1 MISRFQNYASLAA
14 SYFRLNLSAMLEYRA
29 AFWSQVL
36 AMFFNNVIWVLFWS
50 IFFSRFKIVNG
61 WTANDVLTVWAVGSA
76 GIGLSGAF
84 FGNAGQLPRLITQ
97 GQLDVW
103 MLYPRSL
110 LSHFVL
116 GRSSASASGD
126 VLFGYIAF
134 FALVQ
139 PNLERSLLFVLF
151 TVSIMILFTAF
162 RIMAGSFAF
171 FLGSA
176 SNLATALE
184 FALISLSTYPSA
196 LFEGA
201 AKFITFTLLPAAFIG
216 ALPVEAI
223 RDINLEKTVLVLFGT
238 LVFAAL
244 SVIVFYAGLKRYESG
259 NLLEMRS

>member
-1 MISRFQNYASLAA
+1 MIRRFQNYASLAA

-36 AMFFNNVIWVLFWS
+36 AMFFNNIIWVLFWS
-50 IFFSRFKIVNG
+50 IFFSKFQMVNG
-61 WTANDVLTVWAVGSA
+61 WTTQDVMTVWAVGSA
-76 GIGLSGAF
+76 GIGLSGTL
-84 FGNAGQLPRLITQ
+84 FGNAGQLPKLITQ

-110 LSHFVL
+110 LSHFIL
-116 GRSSASASGD
+116 GRSSASALGD
-126 VLFGYIAF
+126 VMFGYIAF
-134 FALVQ
+134 FAFVQ

-162 RIMAGSFAF
+162 RIVAGSFAF

-184 FALISLSTYPSA
+184 FALISFSTYPSA

-201 AKFITFTLLPAAFIG
+201 AKFVTFTLLPAAFIG

-223 RDINLEKTVLVLFGT
+223 RDLNLEKTVLVLFGT

-244 SVIVFYAGLKRYESG
+244 SMLVFYAGLKRYESG
-259 NLLEMRS
+259 NLLEMRG

>member
-1 MISRFQNYASLAA
+1 MIQRLQNYASLAS
-14 SYFRLNLSAMLEYRA
+14 SYVRLNVSARLEYRA
-29 AFWSQVL
+29 AFWSQVF
-36 AMFFNNVIWVLFWS
+36 AMFFNDIIWVLFWS
-50 IFFSRFKIVNG
+50 IFFSRFQIVNG

-84 FGNAGQLPRLITQ
+84 FGNAGQLPKLISQ

-110 LSHFVL
+110 LSHFIL

-126 VLFGYIAF
+126 VMFGYIAF
-134 FALVQ
+134 FAFVH
-139 PNLERSLLFVLF
+139 PNLERSVLFVLF
-151 TVSIMILFTAF
+151 TISIMILFTAF

-184 FALISLSTYPSA
+184 FALISLSTYPSV

-201 AKFITFTLLPAAFIG
+201 AKLITFTLLPAAFIG

-223 RDINLEKTVLVLFGT
+223 RDISLEKTMLVLLGT

-244 SVIVFYAGLKRYESG
+244 AVVVFYAGVKRYESG

>member
-1 MISRFQNYASLAA
+1 VLSVFQNYASLAS
-14 SYFRLNLSAMLEYRA
+14 SYVRLNVSAMLEYRA
-29 AFWSQVL
+29 AFWSQVF
-36 AMFFNNVIWVLFWS
+36 AMFFNDIIWVLFWS
-50 IFFSRFKIVNG
+50 IFFSRFQIVNG

-84 FGNAGQLPRLITQ
+84 FGNAGQLPKLISQ

-110 LSHFVL
+110 LSHFIL

-126 VLFGYIAF
+126 VMFGYIAF
-134 FALVQ
+134 FAFVH
-139 PNLERSLLFVLF
+139 PNLERSVLFVLF
-151 TVSIMILFTAF
+151 TVSIMVLFTAF

-184 FALISLSTYPSA
+184 FALISLSTYPSI
-196 LFEGA
+196 LFEGT
-201 AKFITFTLLPAAFIG
+201 AKLITFTLLPAAFIG

-223 RDINLEKTVLVLFGT
+223 RDISLEKTMLVLLGT

-244 SVIVFYAGLKRYESG
+244 AVMVFYAGVKRYESG